1 MQAEGRVVIAIG
13 DGINDAPLLRGAD
26 VAIAMGRGSALAQ
39 TSADLI
45 LIRDSLDELPHAVDL
60 SRRTQRVVRQNL
72 AWSIG
77 YNLAALPLA
86 ALGFVPP
93 WLAAIGMSLSS
104 IAVVLNAMR
113 LSREARVPASRRLE
127 SARQTGAA

>member
-1 MQAEGRVVIAIG
+1 
-13 DGINDAPLLRGAD
+13 
-26 VAIAMGRGSALAQ
+26 MGRGSALAQ

-45 LIRDSLDELPHAVDL
+45 MVRESLDDLPHTVELA
-60 SRRTQRVVRQNL
+60 RRTQRVIRQNL

-104 IAVVLNAMR
+104 VVVVLNAMR
-113 LSREARVPASRRLE
+113 LSRGSAPVRRPQWPVRPE
-127 SARQTGAA
+127 PRAA